1 MTSIAFLLFI
11 VSAIIVKHLFFWH
24 PMDVSHLYRDG
35 PLMMGHRGSPRVA
48 PENTILSFQRALDAG
63 LGAVEV
69 DVLCTKDGEVVC
81 SHNHDLERETDGSGY
96 INESDFSELR
106 GINAGIKFPNL
117 GVTPIP
123 TLAELI
129 SALPPNSI
137 FNIEIKS
144 IKLLDLHA
152 VQKVVALIRK
162 HKLQG
167 RVMISSFNPLVI
179 GRVKMIDHTIPT
191 AYLWSDENVPSIL
204 TKPRFINVVHPD
216 ILHPTAHLM
225 NENVISFAKRKRLR
239 LNVWTVNNLPAMD
252 WLMALGVDGLISDF
266 PTLMLETSG
275 KMPSASA

>member
-11 VSAIIVKHLFFWH
+11 VSAVIVKHLFFWH

-35 PLMMGHRGSPRVA
+35 PLMMGHRGSPRVG
-48 PENTILSFQRALDAG
+48 PENTFLSFQRALDAG

-275 KMPSASA
+275 KMPSVSA